1 MIWPGSVGW
10 FTSQHPDAWSWP
22 LPRPGALQ
30 RSLRQRVTLGI
41 CHIHVSLS
49 APCGFSNLHPYDHA
63 CLTIKAVCWTLIEV
77 SFQLPALWPASGG
90 FATIDLTARAPA
102 ASRFFTLLLLKV
114 MLVIPALV
122 YRPGLVS
129 VLPPQLAFFDIV
141 LLELE
146 PTTVRWR
153 FCPLCRYYFQ
163 Y

>member
-10 FTSQHPDAWSWP
+10 FTSLHPDAWSWP

-77 SFQLPALWPASGG
+77 SFQLPALWPGG

-129 VLPPQLAFFDIV
+129 GSRSRLASFDIV
-141 LLELE
+141 SLHVEQVLSRR
-146 PTTVRWR
+146 P
-153 FCPLCRYYFQ
+153 
-163 Y
+163 